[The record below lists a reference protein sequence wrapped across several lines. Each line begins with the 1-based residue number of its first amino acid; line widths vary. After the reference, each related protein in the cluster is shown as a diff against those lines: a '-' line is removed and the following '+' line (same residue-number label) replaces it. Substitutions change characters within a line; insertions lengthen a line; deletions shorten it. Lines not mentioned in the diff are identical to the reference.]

1 MSSMIFYKIP
11 YEGEIKSILKLIK
24 DRDWGDITVKFPEK
38 GILLMKVPKD
48 IEDEVTF
55 NEDIVF
61 DDTTNTKFCSFTPI
75 TETEFEQAQNIENLE
90 NKEEKKENKIKRNQT
105 NEQKLYY
112 EESKRLTESIVS
124 EETEKPNENKKQT
137 TSNSFVNYIS
147 KISSSIPDINLQ
159 EFTKDI
165 GKEYKEPYDYLF
177 TQRYLVY
184 YFIVAVIFLIVF
196 GY

>member
-1 MSSMIFYKIP
+1 MSSMVFYKIP

-38 GILLMKVPKD
+38 GILLMKVPQD

-55 NEDIVF
+55 NENIIF

-75 TETEFEQAQNIENLE
+75 TEGEFEQAQNIENLD
-90 NKEEKKENKIKRNQT
+90 NKEEKKENKIKRNET
-105 NEQKLYY
+105 AEQKLYY

-124 EETEKPNENKKQT
+124 EETEKPIENKKLKS
-137 TSNSFVNYIS
+137 SNSFVNYIS
-147 KISSSIPDINLQ
+147 SISSSIPDINLQ
-159 EFTKDI
+159 EISKDI
-165 GKEYKEPYDYLF
+165 GKEFKEPYDYLF

>member
-1 MSSMIFYKIP
+1 MSIICYKIP

-24 DRDWGDITVKFPEK
+24 DRDWGDINIKFPEK
-38 GILLMKVPKD
+38 GILLMKIPKD

-55 NEDIVF
+55 NENIIF
-61 DDTTNTKFCSFTPI
+61 DDSTNTKFCSFTPI

-90 NKEEKKENKIKRNQT
+90 NKEDKNEDKLKKMDSSEKK
-105 NEQKLYY
+105 LFY
-112 EESKRLTESIVS
+112 EESKKLTESIFS
-124 EETEKPNENKKQT
+124 EPDDKPKESKKLK

-147 KISSSIPDINLQ
+147 KISSSIPEINLQ
-159 EFTKDI
+159 EISKDI

-184 YFIVAVIFLIVF
+184 YFIVAVIFLILF
-196 GY
+196 GF